1 VRLAAVTAMATE
13 SLSIGGS
20 HDRPTM
26 TRPGIKVPGPAGVLR
41 DAKQHAWYGYG
52 PHHWCTK
59 TRDPVTPSRHRR
71 LSLVIW
77 IALYGSTMGP
87 TFEVP
92 AQ

>member
-41 DAKQHAWYGYG
+41 DAKQTCVVWVRTSPLVYQEARSGYTITA
-52 PHHWCTK
+52 P
-59 TRDPVTPSRHRR
+59 PA
-71 LSLVIW
+71 LVSDLDS
-77 IALYGSTMGP
+77 AVRQYDGTD
-87 TFEVP
+87 V
-92 AQ
+92 